1 MPGGHRHHQGNPT
14 RPPIS
19 KVSKDFL
26 AGAGKRKGNKG
37 RQPVRLYV
45 RGIVMGHKR
54 GLRNQYEHTSLIKIE
69 GVEDKAATDFYLG
82 KRVAFIYKAKNAT
95 GADSTKFRCIWG
107 KVLRAHG
114 SNGVV
119 RAKFRRNLPSA
130 ATSGRVRV
138 MLYPSRV

>member
-1 MPGGHRHHQGNPT
+1 
-14 RPPIS
+14 
-19 KVSKDFL
+19 
-26 AGAGKRKGNKG
+26 
-37 RQPVRLYV
+37 
-45 RGIVMGHKR
+45 MGHKR

-69 GVEDKAATDFYLG
+69 GVEDKAATNFYLG

-119 RAKFRRNLPSA
+119 RAKFRRNLPSS